1 MDMTGKVVGG
11 RYELRGILGEG
22 GMATIH
28 RAWDRQLEREVAVKI
43 LREQYG
49 SDPGFAARFRQEARS
64 AGSLSHP
71 NIVSVYD
78 YGAEDESQFIV
89 MQLIEGRDLSTLL
102 SERGRLPPDEAA
114 HIAAQVASALDAAH
128 RGGIVHRDVKPGNV
142 MITRDG
148 EPKVTDFGI
157 ARAASEASMT
167 LTGTTLGSVHYFS
180 PEQARGDEVTGAS
193 DVYSL
198 GIVLYEM
205 LTGRR
210 PFEGDSAAGVALK
223 RLTDDPPPPSVYD
236 SSLPEGLVAIVM
248 RALERDP
255 ARRFASAGAMA
266 AALHEWERDPRA
278 MPPMPVVLPPERS
291 PATEATIYLPPRLP
305 QHQPPALAPPAG
317 PPRAIPP
324 AYRDDRGRGQP
335 WWIWLFLLFA
345 LGLLFAAGFVGVQFF
360 RGLGPA
366 SSPTPAI
373 DLVEVP
379 RWAGQ
384 PITNVRIQAADIGLE
399 PVEHEEPNEDVP
411 AETVIRTDPGP
422 GTELERGSEVDVYVS
437 TGPRRVEVPQVFG
450 QTRAEAALTLD
461 RAGLGLGSVT
471 YEASNQ
477 PAETA
482 LRTEPS
488 AGTEVNEGESVDLVL
503 SSGPAPTPT
512 PSPPPPPTPTPTP
525 TPPPPTPTPTPATT
539 ILP

>member
-1 MDMTGKVVGG
+1 MDMTGRVVGG
-11 RYELRGILGEG
+11 RYELRGPLGEG
-22 GMATIH
+22 GMATLH
-28 RAWDRQLEREVAVKI
+28 RAWDRQLEREVAVKS

-78 YGAEDESQFIV
+78 YGADGDTQFIV
-89 MQLIEGRDLSTLL
+89 MQLVAGRDLASVVA
-102 SERGRLPPDEAA
+102 ERGRLPPAEAA
-114 HIAAQVASALDAAH
+114 HVAAQVASALEAAH

-142 MITRDG
+142 LLTDEG
-148 EPKVTDFGI
+148 EAKVTDFGI
-157 ARAASEASMT
+157 ARAVSEASMT

-223 RLTDDPPPPSVYD
+223 RLTDDPPPPTVYD
-236 SSLPEGLVAIVM
+236 STLPPGLVSIVM
-248 RALERDP
+248 RAMDRDP

-266 AALHEWERDPRA
+266 EALHEWERDPA
-278 MPPMPVVLPPERS
+278 SVPLVLPPR
-291 PATEATIYLPPRLP
+291 PAPQTEATIYLPPP
-305 QHQPPALAPPAG
+305 SPTSQPATLAPRVTL
-317 PPRAIPP
+317 PRYADEPS
-324 AYRDDRGRGQP
+324 RGQP
-335 WWIWLFLLFA
+335 WWTWLLLLLA
-345 LGLLFAAGFVGVQFF
+345 LGLLFAVGFVGVQIF

-366 SSPTPAI
+366 STPTPEVT
-373 DLVEVP
+373 LVEIP

-384 PITNVRIQAADIGLE
+384 PITAVRLDAEDRRLE
-399 PVEHEEPNEDVP
+399 LLEHAENNNDV
-411 AETVIRTDPGP
+411 ARDVVIRTEPGP
-422 GTELERGSEVDVYVS
+422 GEEVRPGSVVEVWVS
-437 TGPRRVEVPQVFG
+437 LGPRMVEVPQVFG
-450 QTRAEAALTLD
+450 QTRAEAVRSLE
-461 RAGLGLGSVT
+461 RAGLVLGPVRL
-471 YEASNQ
+471 EASNQ

-482 LRTEPS
+482 LRTEPT
-488 AGTEVNEGESVDLVL
+488 AGIEVREGSSVALVL

-512 PSPPPPPTPTPTP
+512 PMPTPPPPPTPEPSPPPPPPTPTPTP
-525 TPPPPTPTPTPATT
+525 TPMP
-539 ILP
+539 